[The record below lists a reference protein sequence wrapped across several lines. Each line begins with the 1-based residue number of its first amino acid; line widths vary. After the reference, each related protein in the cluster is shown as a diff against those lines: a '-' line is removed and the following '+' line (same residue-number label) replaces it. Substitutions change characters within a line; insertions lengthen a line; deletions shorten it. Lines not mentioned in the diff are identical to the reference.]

1 MAIPVT
7 YNLRSITARW
17 PSALVAV
24 LSIAGTVGVFLVV
37 LAMAT
42 GFQAT
47 LLASGS
53 DLNAIVLRGGA
64 DSEMVSSMTLEQ
76 VRIIGDA
83 PGVAR
88 AEDGMPLASGEVVV
102 VAAFP
107 LKSSGTDANVQAR
120 GVSAQALAVRPNV
133 RITEGR
139 FFQPGLTELVV
150 GSNVPETYEGFGLG
164 ATVEFGGGTWTI
176 VGIFD
181 AGKSAFDSEIWC
193 DARVLNQIYK
203 RPENIF
209 QATTVHLSS
218 VDAFQ
223 EFKDALTSDPRLTV
237 DVHREKEYYQ
247 QQSRM
252 VSKMIQILGYLVA
265 FVMAV
270 GAVFAALNTMYS
282 AVSSRSREVATLRAL
297 GFGAGS
303 VMTSFFIE
311 SLFIAV
317 VGGALGCLAAL
328 PFNGFTTGTI
338 NWQTFSHLAFAFR
351 VTPTLI
357 VIGIV
362 FSIVMGIIGG
372 LPPAIRAARLPV
384 VVALREL

>member
-1 MAIPVT
+1 MAIPVA

-47 LLASGS
+47 LVASGS
-53 DLNAIVLRGGA
+53 DRNAIVLRGGA

-83 PGVAR
+83 PGVER
-88 AEDGMPLASGEVVV
+88 AADNSPLVSGEVVV
-102 VAAFP
+102 IAAFP
-107 LKSSGTDANVQAR
+107 LKASGTDANVQAR
-120 GVSAQALAVRPNV
+120 GVSAQALQVRPNV
-133 RITEGR
+133 SIVEGR
-139 FFQPGLTELVV
+139 FFQPGLTELIV
-150 GSNVPETYEGFGLG
+150 GSNVPATYEGFELG
-164 ATVEFGGGTWTI
+164 ANIEFGGGTWTI

-181 AGKSAFDSEIWC
+181 AGKSAFDSEVWC
-193 DARVLNQIYK
+193 DARVLNQTYK
-203 RPENIF
+203 RPDNIF
-209 QATTVHLSS
+209 QASTVRLTSADS
-218 VDAFQ
+218 FR
-223 EFKDALTSDPRLTV
+223 EFKNALTSDPRLSV
-237 DVHREKEYYQ
+237 DVYREKEYYE

-265 FVMAV
+265 SVMAV

-303 VMTSFFIE
+303 VMASFFIE
-311 SLFIAV
+311 SLFIAL

-351 VTPTLI
+351 VTPALLVT
-357 VIGIV
+357 GIV
-362 FSIVMGIIGG
+362 FSIIMGIVGG
-372 LPPAIRAARLPV
+372 LPPALRAARLPI

>member
-1 MAIPVT
+1 MAIPLT

-24 LSIAGTVGVFLVV
+24 LSVAGTVGVFLVV

-47 LLASGS
+47 LVASGS
-53 DLNAIVLRGGA
+53 EQNAIVIRGGA
-64 DSEMVSSMTLEQ
+64 DSEMMSALMLEQ
-76 VRIIGDA
+76 VRIFGDA
-83 PGVAR
+83 AGVAR
-88 AEDGMPLASGEVVV
+88 AEDGSPLVSGEVVV
-102 VAAFP
+102 IAAFP
-107 LKSSGTDANVQAR
+107 LVSSGTDANVQVR
-120 GVSAQALAVRPNV
+120 GVSPRALEVRPNV
-133 RITEGR
+133 RIVQGR
-139 FFQPGLTELVV
+139 FFQPGLAELVV
-150 GSNVPETYEGFGLG
+150 GSNVPKTYEGL
-164 ATVEFGGGTWTI
+164 ALSSTVEFGGGTWTV
-176 VGIFD
+176 VGVFD

-193 DARVLNQIYK
+193 DAPVLNQIYK
-203 RPENIF
+203 RPENIY
-209 QATTVHLSS
+209 QSATVRLTSPG
-218 VDAFQ
+218 AFPA
-223 EFKDALTSDPRLTV
+223 FKDALTSDPRLTV
-237 DVHREKEYYQ
+237 DVLRERDYYQ

-252 VSKMIQILGYLVA
+252 VSKMIRVLGYLVA
-265 FVMAV
+265 LVMAV

-282 AVSSRSREVATLRAL
+282 AVASRAREVATLQAL

-303 VMTSFFIE
+303 VMSSFLLE

-351 VTPTLI
+351 VTPALLAT
-357 VIGIV
+357 GIV
-362 FSIVMGIIGG
+362 FSIIMGIIGG
-372 LPPAIRAARLPV
+372 LPPALRAARLPV

>member
-1 MAIPVT
+1 MAIPVA
-7 YNLRSITARW
+7 YNLRSIAARW

-47 LLASGS
+47 LIASGS
-53 DLNAIVLRGGA
+53 DRNAIVLRGGA

-83 PGVAR
+83 PGVER
-88 AEDGMPLASGEVVV
+88 ATDNTPLVSGEVVV
-102 VAAFP
+102 IAAFP
-107 LKSSGTDANVQAR
+107 LKASGTDANVQAR
-120 GVSAQALAVRPNV
+120 GVSAEALQVRPNV
-133 RITEGR
+133 RIKKGR
-139 FFQPGLTELVV
+139 FFQPGLTELIV
-150 GSNVPETYEGFGLG
+150 GSNVPTTYEGFDLG
-164 ATVEFGGGTWTI
+164 ATVEFGGGTWAI
-176 VGIFD
+176 VGIFE
-181 AGKSAFDSEIWC
+181 AGKSAFDSEVWC
-193 DARVLNQIYK
+193 DARVLNQTYK

-209 QATTVHLSS
+209 QSTTVRLTSAES
-218 VDAFQ
+218 FG

-237 DVHREKEYYQ
+237 DVYREKEYYT

-303 VMTSFFIE
+303 VIISFFIE

-357 VIGIV
+357 AIGIV

-372 LPPAIRAARLPV
+372 LPPALRAARLPV